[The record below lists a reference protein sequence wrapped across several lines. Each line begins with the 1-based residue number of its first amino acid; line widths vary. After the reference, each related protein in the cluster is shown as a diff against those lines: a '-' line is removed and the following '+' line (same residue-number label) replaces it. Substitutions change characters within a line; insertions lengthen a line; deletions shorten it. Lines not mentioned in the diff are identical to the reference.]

1 VKIHRIAAFT
11 KEGHGGNPAGV
22 VLADVLPDPA
32 IMQRIAA
39 EVGYSET
46 VFSARMGD
54 HWQTR
59 YFSPETEV
67 PFCGHATIALGYVLA
82 TEIGAGNYQLSLAQG
97 AISMQA
103 DLRDGAG
110 YSILH
115 SPSTR
120 SERAADALT
129 QEALALFGY
138 KADDLD
144 PALPVTKAHAGA
156 DHLIIPLRSRSAL
169 SAMRYDLDA
178 GRVFMRKH
186 GLVTVAF
193 VWREADRLF
202 HARNAFASG
211 GVVEDPATG
220 AAAAALAGMLRDG
233 GWLGAG
239 GLSILQGEDM
249 GRPTLIEATFTD
261 TPGSSVSVGGAA
273 AEIARPEGSG
283 A

>member
-1 VKIHRIAAFT
+1 
-11 KEGHGGNPAGV
+11 
-22 VLADVLPDPA
+22 
-32 IMQRIAA
+32 
-39 EVGYSET
+39 
-46 VFSARMGD
+46 
-54 HWQTR
+54 
-59 YFSPETEV
+59 
-67 PFCGHATIALGYVLA
+67 
-82 TEIGAGNYQLSLAQG
+82 
-97 AISMQA
+97 
-103 DLRDGAG
+103 
-110 YSILH
+110 
-115 SPSTR
+115 
-120 SERAADALT
+120 
-129 QEALALFGY
+129 
-138 KADDLD
+138 
-144 PALPVTKAHAGA
+144 
-156 DHLIIPLRSRSAL
+156 LRSRSAL

-239 GLSILQGEDM
+239 GLSILQGEDI
-249 GRPTLIEATFTD
+249 GRPSLIEVTFTD

-273 AEIARPEGSG
+273 AEIALPEGSG